1 MKMGMRLY
9 KRYNKKGKFLSWY
22 AELERGKPKS
32 LKTKDEKEARRLYN
46 RLKRAY
52 LNRKIEVLTGV
63 CSKSLGG
70 YYDEFISWSEKV
82 LPRST
87 FRANRLALDKLIHHA
102 GGSIKLD
109 RLSLRHIDLMIAEE
123 KSKNLSPASINNYI
137 RHAKA
142 SLNKAIEWQYVKANP
157 LAEVKQISEPERLPR
172 FMRKSDIPRFLASI
186 NDVNLRRLVV
196 AYIATGRR
204 RSELL
209 NLRWKEVDLKKRRY
223 IVRGK
228 RNRIKTFPINRLF
241 YTVLV
246 SINKGGDRV
255 FYHWKHPDTV
265 SHLIKK
271 VMVDAGFDNLNLH
284 ALRHTYAS
292 MKASEGKTLRQ
303 IQELLGHKD
312 IKATQ
317 IYTHFTE
324 DDLAE
329 ISEVEI
335 GPVEI

>member
-1 MKMGMRLY
+1 MKISMRLF
-9 KRYNKKGKFLSWY
+9 KRYDKNNRFLSWY

-63 CSKSLGG
+63 CSKTLGD
-70 YYDEFISWSEKV
+70 YYDEFISWSENAQT
-82 LPRST
+82 RST
-87 FRANRLALDKLIHHA
+87 FRANRLALDKLIYHA
-102 GGSIKLD
+102 GRSIKLD
-109 RLSLRHIDLMIAEE
+109 RISPRHIDLIVAEE
-123 KSKNLSPASINNYI
+123 KSKGLSPASINNYI

-142 SLNKAIEWQYVKANP
+142 SLNKAVEWQYIKTNP
-157 LAEVKQISEPERLPR
+157 LSDVKQISEPERLPK
-172 FMRKSDIPRFLASI
+172 FMRKSDISHFLA
-186 NDVNLRRLVV
+186 NMKDVNLRRLVV

-209 NLRWKEVDLKKRRY
+209 NLKWKDVDLKNKLY
-223 IVRGK
+223 TVSGK
-228 RNRIKTFPINRLF
+228 GNRTKTFPINRLF
-241 YTVLV
+241 YSVLV
-246 SINKGGDRV
+246 SINKSEDRV

-265 SHLIKK
+265 SHIVKEAL
-271 VMVDAGFDNLNLH
+271 VNAGFSNLNLH
-284 ALRHTYAS
+284 SLRHTFAS
-292 MKASEGKTLRQ
+292 IKATEGKTLRQ

-317 IYTHFTE
+317 IYIHLTE
-324 DDLAE
+324 DHLAE
-329 ISEVEI
+329 ISEIEI